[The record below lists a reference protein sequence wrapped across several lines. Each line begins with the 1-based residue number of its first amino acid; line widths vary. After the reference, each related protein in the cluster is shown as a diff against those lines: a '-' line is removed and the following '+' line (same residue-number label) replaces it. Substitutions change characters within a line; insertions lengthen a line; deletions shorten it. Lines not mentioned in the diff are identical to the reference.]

1 MESLNDDQL
10 QELLSKNDELEFEK
24 FSLEERRKLNAYQ
37 ELFKTLNEEPNV
49 GLSLGFASKVR
60 QRRQQSLNRRSDLQF
75 NILARA
81 LFLIG
86 LLSAYGLLQLVD
98 QSSAELVLD
107 IVFKFKWI
115 FLAVVGLFF
124 AMLRLDQVLAK
135 RTF

>member
-10 QELLSKNDELEFEK
+10 QELLSNAEGLEFDK
-24 FSLEERRKLNAYQ
+24 LTYAERRKINAYQ

-98 QSSAELVLD
+98 KSSAELVLD
-107 IVFKFKWI
+107 VVFKFKWI
-115 FLAVVGLFF
+115 FLAIVGLFF
-124 AMLRLDQVLAK
+124 AMLRLEQVLAK

>member
-24 FSLEERRKLNAYQ
+24 LSLEERRKLNAYQ
-37 ELFKTLNEEPNV
+37 ELFKTLNEEPKV

-75 NILARA
+75 NILVRA

-98 QSSAELVLD
+98 KSSAELVLD
-107 IVFKFKWI
+107 VVFKFKWI
-115 FLAVVGLFF
+115 FLAVIGMFF

>member
-24 FSLEERRKLNAYQ
+24 FSPEERSKLNAYQ
-37 ELFKTLNEEPNV
+37 ELFKTLNEEPKV

-75 NILARA
+75 NILVRA

-98 QSSAELVLD
+98 KSSAELVLD

-115 FLAVVGLFF
+115 LLAVLGMFF
-124 AMLRLDQVLAK
+124 AMLKLDQVLAK
-135 RTF
+135 RAF